1 MDISKIITDIE
12 SATNEISQTL
22 TKIKSSEKR
31 FEDLGKASENIN
43 NGFLNIMNSLEQ
55 QKNEWPKTQKSLTEN
70 QLQTIDNKFISL
82 THIYD
87 NAAQKLSET
96 LAFFQTF
103 AKAANE
109 LLLANQK
116 LASQITAI
124 DFPKRFEENAKIW
137 QTNIS
142 AQNQE
147 IQKLKTVIAEGL
159 SAQSKQINDL
169 KVADLLKDMTSQLEK
184 MTLTVSGLKEKTQE
198 CQLKI
203 QETQTN
209 LARLEAA
216 QKEPLEKIQNQI
228 VATNTEIQSQAQRQ
242 NVLIYALLALG
253 LVLLVV
259 LIFKS

>member
-1 MDISKIITDIE
+1 M
-12 SATNEISQTL
+12 
-22 TKIKSSEKR
+22 
-31 FEDLGKASENIN
+31 
-43 NGFLNIMNSLEQ
+43 
-55 QKNEWPKTQKSLTEN
+55 
-70 QLQTIDNKFISL
+70 
-82 THIYD
+82 
-87 NAAQKLSET
+87 
-96 LAFFQTF
+96 
-103 AKAANE
+103 
-109 LLLANQK
+109 
-116 LASQITAI
+116 
-124 DFPKRFEENAKIW
+124 
-137 QTNIS
+137 
-142 AQNQE
+142 
-147 IQKLKTVIAEGL
+147 
-159 SAQSKQINDL
+159 
-169 KVADLLKDMTSQLEK
+169 ADLLKDMTSQLEK